1 MACKIQFFF
10 RREEDTLTIGDNKY
24 GIVDYSGLEAPEY
37 DYDTE
42 KRLSGYGSTI
52 RSRRIS
58 EREITITA
66 EYKSRREGKE
76 DVREFVTRFFRPYT
90 SGNLTIRRGTLER
103 NIDYEISEFRSKN
116 TNIHDRFQFQ
126 ITLLCPDPALLSKE
140 CTGNISTWIDG
151 FRFPFK
157 LPFSFRRHGDTYT
170 VIENKGDME
179 TPVLIH
185 FYGPALNP
193 KIQNVSTGEYV
204 KVYCQLKDGEVL
216 EINTDYG
223 AKSVILRRGVESENL
238 NQALDLSSRFF
249 WLQLG
254 ENIMLYSSDNV
265 AQRNKVTIS
274 YHERYLGI

>member
-10 RREEDTLTIGDNKY
+10 QCGEDVLTIGDNQY
-24 GIVDYSGLEAPEY
+24 GIVDYSDLESPEY

-76 DVREFVTRFFRPYT
+76 EAREFVTRFFRPYT
-90 SGNLTIRRGTLER
+90 SGNLTVRRGTLER

-116 TNIHDRFQFQ
+116 TNIYDRFRFQ
-126 ITLLCPDPALLSKE
+126 LTLLCPDPALLSEKR
-140 CTGNISTWIDG
+140 TGDITTWVNG
-151 FRFPFK
+151 LRFPFK
-157 LPFSFRRHGDTYT
+157 LPFSLRRHGDTYT
-170 VIENKGDME
+170 IIENKGDLE
-179 TPVLIH
+179 TPVLIR

-193 KIQNVSTGEYV
+193 VIQNVSTGEHV
-204 KVYCQLKDGEVL
+204 KVRCSLKDGEIL

-223 AKSVILRRGVESENL
+223 AKSVILRRGGESENL
-238 NQALDLSSRFF
+238 NQVLDLSSRFF

-254 ENIMLYSSDNV
+254 ENVMSYKSDNT
-265 AQRNKVTIS
+265 AQKNKVTVS